1 MEDDMNIDI
10 HENDCIVV
18 ETKGDEVGKRSPRWV
33 GSPDPA
39 DAGASAPSSE
49 VVNRAVDEG
58 EEAEGEGKWQSEH

>member
-39 DAGASAPSSE
+39 DAGASRIAMSFTESHC
-49 VVNRAVDEG
+49 
-58 EEAEGEGKWQSEH
+58 Q

>member
-1 MEDDMNIDI
+1 
-10 HENDCIVV
+10 
-18 ETKGDEVGKRSPRWV
+18 V

-39 DAGASAPSSE
+39 DAGASAPSWE